1 MLHTGI
7 YLVYPENKELYLIK
21 DRIFK
26 KQNIGDSN
34 SLTIWPWINS
44 IFNICVWGG
53 EKVRGGYPKGFSG
66 VILVLSWNETV
77 IAKPCT
83 YLGHIDFK
91 LSHKRSYIFP

>member
-34 SLTIWPWINS
+34 SLTIWP
-44 IFNICVWGG
+44 
-53 EKVRGGYPKGFSG
+53 
-66 VILVLSWNETV
+66 
-77 IAKPCT
+77 
-83 YLGHIDFK
+83 
-91 LSHKRSYIFP
+91 